1 MVAKPEVVTPA
12 PFKFAKI
19 HPQLL
24 EHGKSL
30 EMLIRGQVVNFMV
43 QVLADGGETNLHSH
57 SGSEEIWLVLSG
69 QATFYTTDDEIAGV
83 MDKNEAFYVPAGA
96 PYWFESTSEENLV
109 MLRIGAKVAVEDQ
122 RTDHTPRNFPLS
134 TEPGGRIPPVVK
146 EGVFFG
152 D

>member
-1 MVAKPEVVTPA
+1 MVVEERVTPA

-24 EHGKSL
+24 EEGKSL
-30 EMLIRGQVVNFMV
+30 EMLLRGEVVNFMV
-43 QVLADGGETNLHSH
+43 QVLASGGETNLHSH

-69 QATFYTTDDEIAGV
+69 QATFYTTGDEIAGV
-83 MDKNEAFYVPAGA
+83 MNKNEALYVPANA
-96 PYWFESTSEENLV
+96 PYWFESTSDENLV
-109 MLRIGAKVAVEDQ
+109 MLRIGAKVSTEDK

-134 TEPGGRIPPVVK
+134 TEPGGRIPPVYK